1 MDQSGVS
8 DPAYAL
14 HRIADTAS
22 GEGFAR
28 ALRGFEPQK
37 SGFAIARLANA
48 SIPPT
53 IAA

>member
-1 MDQSGVS
+1 M
-8 DPAYAL
+8 PHAL
-14 HRIADTAS
+14 HRVADAAG
-22 GEGFAR
+22 GEAFAG

-53 IAA
+53 IPA